1 MAIAINGSGTITG
14 ISTGALNDDAIAIA
28 DLSATGT
35 ASSSTFLRGDNTWAG
50 AGKIKN
56 VWTFTDSTEASTNAG
71 DYETMVSTTNIMPSS
86 GTKNLV
92 MISCPYQT
100 KGHSSYNESYGAMCL
115 FRDTTKLQAEL
126 VGVKDPN
133 HNAVKRSLGVWTCI
147 ILDTHGAD
155 GSTNIQYHIK
165 AHTCTSNW
173 TMYIPNDEY
182 YGDFDSSEDL
192 AVARIT
198 VMELDL

>member
-1 MAIAINGSGTITG
+1 MPIAINGSGTITG
-14 ISTGALNDDAIAIA
+14 ISTGGLNDDAIAIA

-100 KGHSSYNESYGAMCL
+100 KGHSSYNESYGAMWL

-165 AHTCTSNW
+165 SHTCNTNW
-173 TMYIPNDEY
+173 TMYVPNDEY